1 MVFYIHALPIPASH
15 FIEKCYFNG
24 SLSSGP
30 HFIDH
35 FLYRMAI
42 RSPPGIW
49 KEDADEFCN
58 EDDFRRRFSSDS
70 FNQEAKIK

>member
-1 MVFYIHALPIPASH
+1 MSEQVVAMVFYIHALQTPASH
-15 FIEKCYFNG
+15 FIEKCHFSDSC
-24 SLSSGP
+24 SLSSGT

-49 KEDADEFCN
+49 KGVG
-58 EDDFRRRFSSDS
+58 FRV
-70 FNQEAKIK
+70 